1 MWMLLAGLL
10 QAEAP
15 PLPPPDSP
23 ALAWTS
29 WIRGSLHA
37 RYRHRWTGDED
48 DSDLYQFLQ
57 LSAGDPVK
65 DPVSA
70 AFSARFAEDLDRENG
85 PFASLDDT
93 YEHSTARV
101 YTAYVD
107 VRHEALHLRAGRQ
120 VLDGLPEMLPFDGL
134 RLLAATEDV
143 ELALFGGLPVN
154 LFESS
159 TDGDLT
165 YGGWAA
171 FRPWTRA
178 RLRAEYLH
186 LEDENLFGAFDDD
199 LIGATLEQGW
209 GPLLFTG
216 RHTWLERE
224 GREAVGLL
232 SGASPEIGFLF
243 DLRVRYAYERQQAL
257 SYAIDPFATF
267 MMDVEPH
274 VDLSARVSQAL
285 GRGLTVDAAVV
296 ERRFVRDGAETVYN
310 HEFTRWSLAPRLD
323 LETLSLVAV
332 ADYWNSTADDFWTA
346 GGELAW
352 RVEPGVVWSVG
363 TSYALYTID
372 LLSGEERERV
382 RTYSTTLR
390 WAWTAATRLDL
401 RFTLEENDLGTW
413 RALDV
418 GIRHAF

>member
-1 MWMLLAGLL
+1 MRILLALLL
-10 QAEAP
+10 QEAP
-15 PLPPPDSP
+15 PPPPPDPSSS
-23 ALAWTS
+23 AWTS
-29 WIRGSLHA
+29 WVRGSLHA
-37 RYRHRWTGDED
+37 RYRHRWTGDDD

-57 LSAGDPVK
+57 LSAGDPLK

-93 YEHSTARV
+93 YDHHATARV

-107 VRHEALHLRAGRQ
+107 VRHDALRVRAGRQ
-120 VLDGLPEMLPFDGL
+120 FLDELPEMLPLDGL
-134 RLLAATEDV
+134 RVLAATEEV
-143 ELALFGGLPVN
+143 EFALFAGLPVN

-159 TDGDLT
+159 TDGDLA

-171 FRPWTRA
+171 VRPWARA

-186 LEDENLFGAFDDD
+186 LDDENLFGDFDDD

-209 GPLLFTG
+209 GPLLFSG
-216 RHTWLERE
+216 RHTWLEDK
-224 GREAVGLL
+224 GREAVAFL
-232 SGASPEIGFLF
+232 SGALPELGFLF

-257 SYAIDPFATF
+257 SYALDPFATF
-267 MMDVEPH
+267 MMAVEPH
-274 VDLSARVSQAL
+274 VDVSARVSQAL
-285 GRGLTVDAAVV
+285 GHGLAVDASVV
-296 ERRFVRDGAETVYN
+296 ERRFVRDGDETTYN

-323 LETLSLVAV
+323 LEAVTLVAV

-346 GGELAW
+346 GGEIAW
-352 RVEPGVVWSVG
+352 RVEPGVVLSAG

-382 RTYSTTLR
+382 RTYSTSLR
-390 WAWTAATRLDL
+390 WAWTAATRFDL
-401 RFTLEENDLGTW
+401 RFTIEENDFGTW

-418 GIRHAF
+418 GVRHAF